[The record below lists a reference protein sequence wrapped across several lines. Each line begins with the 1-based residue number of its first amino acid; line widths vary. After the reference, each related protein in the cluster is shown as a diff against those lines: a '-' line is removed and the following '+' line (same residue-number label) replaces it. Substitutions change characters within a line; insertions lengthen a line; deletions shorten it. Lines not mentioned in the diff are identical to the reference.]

1 MPDIIVDRSQ
11 GIYEGMIRAGNRLA
25 DTPEEEGGW
34 APYFGITEDG
44 TDLTIEDPIMR
55 SHTAIM
61 LENCKQW
68 MADLCRPRQTAEG
81 RMVLDEATRSALVG
95 GFSDYL
101 FPIIRAAFPTNP
113 INELISVQPTN
124 RRTATVI
131 YWNYMI
137 GTSKGNYVKGQ
148 RIFDAQVGR
157 QDTGFH
163 YSDETIEGE
172 NPGAV
177 RSNSNATLTGTLT
190 FHTGGGLR
198 PNTVQI
204 VADTTTA
211 GTARVFYDTGNGG
224 FTSPG
229 LTISAGSINYM
240 TGVFAITL
248 SGDTFSSDTTTTA
261 TYEWDSEAS
270 CDLPEMDLQI
280 TTSTATTQ
288 RRAMKI
294 NYSIEAMQDVM
305 AEMGVALEPNL
316 IQACAEQM
324 NYEIARQIIHELWI
338 NAPIIATWPITGPTN
353 FSQQQYF
360 GDIVYVL
367 NRASNSIWERT
378 QKAYANWMVV
388 DSGAATVIQ
397 SLPNNMFVAAPS
409 AGAQQGLFFIG
420 TLQGQWR
427 VYKDLLLK
435 NEPGA
440 SAYGN
445 ILLGY
450 KGNNFFDAGFVW
462 APYQLLYTT
471 DSIPTPCFTVQKGM
485 ATRYATKMVNP
496 NMYAKI
502 ALAA

>member
-1 MPDIIVDRSQ
+1 MELIVDRSQ

-25 DTPEEEGGW
+25 DTPESEGGW
-34 APYFGITEDG
+34 SHMFTETEDG
-44 TDLTIEDPIMR
+44 HDLTIEDPILR
-55 SHTAIM
+55 AHTAIM

-68 MADLCRPRQTAEG
+68 MADLCRPRQNAEG
-81 RMVLDEATRSALVG
+81 RMVIDEATRSALVG

-101 FPIIRAAFPTNP
+101 FPIIRAAFPVNP

-137 GTSKGNYVKGQ
+137 GTSKGQYVKGQ
-148 RIFDAQVGR
+148 RIFDANVGR
-157 QDTGFH
+157 TDTGFH

-172 NPGAV
+172 SVSGT
-177 RSNSNATLTGTLT
+177 RSNTNATLSGTLS
-190 FHTGGGLR
+190 FSTGGGIR

-204 VADTTTA
+204 VADLTTA
-211 GTARVFYDTGNGG
+211 GAGRVFYDTGNGS
-224 FTSPG
+224 FSSPG
-229 LTISAGSINYM
+229 VTIASGSLNYLTGAF
-240 TGVFAITL
+240 TITVT
-248 SGDTFSSDTTTTA
+248 GDTFSSA
-261 TYEWDSEAS
+261 AASGTYEWDSEAS
-270 CDLPEMDLQI
+270 CDLPEMDVQI
-280 TTSTATTQ
+280 TTSTTTTQ

-305 AEMGVALEPNL
+305 AEMGVALEPTL

-338 NAPIIATWPITGPTN
+338 AAPVIATWPITGPVN
-353 FSQQQYF
+353 ISQQQYF
-360 GDIVYVL
+360 GDILYIF

-397 SLPNNMFVAAPS
+397 SLPNNMFVAA
-409 AGAQQGLFFIG
+409 ANVGAVQGLHFIG
-420 TLQGQWR
+420 TLNGTWR
-427 VYKDLLLK
+427 IYKDLLLK

-445 ILLGY
+445 ILIGF
-450 KGNNFFDAGFVW
+450 KGNDFFDAGFVW

-471 DSIPTPCFTVQKGM
+471 DSIPTACFTVNKGM

-496 NMYAKI
+496 NMYARI